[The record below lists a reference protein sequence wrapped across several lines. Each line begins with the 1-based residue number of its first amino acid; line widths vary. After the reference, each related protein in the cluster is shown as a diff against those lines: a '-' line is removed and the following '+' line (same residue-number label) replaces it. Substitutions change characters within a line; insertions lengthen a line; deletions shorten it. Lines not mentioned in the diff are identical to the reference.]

1 MREINRNQFVRLCKA
16 ARSGDKRALLK
27 VMQLLKRRNP
37 PLKGCDP
44 GDKTPPNLI
53 GEKVRVHVNLHN
65 GCYVIT
71 HKGKVAGYVKSLTLE
86 DVTPK
91 ISMSG
96 YNKCKDEQQ
105 RNVHA
110 FLEGTLVS
118 MSATAPSGGSWD
130 KLTYN
135 CKTRGPHFYYVRGGR
150 FDGASVV
157 RFVRRKQGDY
167 EYIDVWAR

>member
-1 MREINRNQFVRLCKA
+1 MRDINRNQFVDLCKA
-16 ARSGDKRALLK
+16 AKDGDKRALSA
-27 VMQLLKRRNP
+27 VKRIVKRHNP
-37 PLKGCDP
+37 PLKPCSP
-44 GDKTPPNLI
+44 GDKQAPNLV

-71 HKGKVAGYVKSLTLE
+71 HKGKVAGYVKSLTLA

-96 YNKCKDEQQ
+96 YKKCKDEQQ

-110 FLEGTLVS
+110 FLEGTLIS
-118 MSATAPSGGSWD
+118 MSASTPSGWEQI
-130 KLTYN
+130 TYN
-135 CKTRGPHFYYVRGGR
+135 CKTRGPHFYYTSGGK
-150 FDGASVV
+150 FEGSDEV

-167 EYIDVWAR
+167 EYVEVYAK